1 MTERMAP
8 ALALDLQVSGLADT
22 PYAALDVAAE
32 YSTYLRRLIVN
43 QPDCSDQIRSSSLDA
58 AFSAAIEMLAHD
70 TDDEAMA
77 ALRKAKQ
84 CAHLVLSAADLSAQW
99 SLEQVV
105 GGMTAFADVA
115 ARYAFAHAVRASG
128 LSDTGLFLV
137 ALGKM
142 GAHELNYSSD
152 IDIAAFYDPEAFD
165 GGDRGA
171 GDAAARIIKHMVR
184 LLETPTADGYVLR
197 TDLRLRPDPRSTPLA
212 ASTRM
217 AENYYESVGQNWERM
232 VWIKARPFAGDA
244 DTAAKFLS
252 MMQSF
257 VWRQHLDYWAINDI
271 HAIKA
276 MINASADRANL
287 DRVDADLKLGA
298 GGIREIEFFA
308 QTQQLI
314 FGGRNKALRMI
325 DTSGALSALRE
336 SNAVE
341 PETEGVLQSAYVQ
354 LRHIEH
360 RIQMRQ
366 DEQTHSL
373 PKDDAQRE
381 QVARLSGY
389 TDLAAFDAHVLALRQ
404 TVHDIYLDLF
414 GRQTGGAQ
422 TEATGNLVF
431 TGVDDDPGTVA
442 TLAGLGF
449 EVPSEVIGTIR
460 HWHRGHL
467 SATRSARGRELLTAL
482 LPGLLQ
488 DMSAAGEPDR
498 AFRNFAVFL
507 EHLPSG
513 VQTLSMLLAEE
524 SLRADLIATLAL
536 APPLAVTLG
545 RRPALLEALLQPGLI
560 APPEMGAGLPFDQAM
575 DKARIYKAD
584 RAFLIGHDLLHG
596 RIAAAD
602 AADAYTELAEW
613 VVRAMADAAETECI
627 SRFGPPPGAWCVC
640 AMGKLGG
647 QAMTAG
653 SDLDL
658 MVIYEPSDA
667 DGSTVWFTRFTQRL
681 ITALSAPTA
690 EGLLYEVDMR
700 LRPSGRSG
708 PVAVRLSGFERYH
721 KEDAWTWEHMALTR
735 LRPVADRDGLG
746 ERVLGIVEDVVSG
759 PHDETTV
766 CDDIYQMRLRLEQEK
781 PDTGL
786 WDLKMGYGGL
796 VDLEFCVQQGLL
808 VTPEGQKTGAWKLSE
823 AIGRLSSLGWFS
835 NEEAEKLEHARLF
848 LTSLQQVQRLALA
861 KPTDEILPVLQDRY
875 ARAVGVE
882 DRFDVLEDQLKI
894 LKKQVAE
901 IRARKIG
908 ALNAES

>member
-1 MTERMAP
+1 MDSPPSHGMPAMQVTRIADEPHTALERA
-8 ALALDLQVSGLADT
+8 SADS
-22 PYAALDVAAE
+22 PYI
-32 YSTYLRRLIVN
+32 RRLMAN
-43 QPDCSDQIRSSSLDA
+43 QPECLQKIKSGSLEA
-58 AFSAAIEMLAHD
+58 AFAEAATIPAHL
-70 TDDEAMA
+70 DDDSAMA

-84 CAHLVLSAADLSAQW
+84 CAHLVLSAADLSGLW
-99 SLEQVV
+99 SMERVV
-105 GGMTAFADVA
+105 GVMTEFADQA
-115 ARYAFAHAVRASG
+115 TRYALTHAVGAAG
-128 LSDTGLFLV
+128 LSDKGLFLV

-152 IDIAAFYDPEAFD
+152 IDIAAFYDPDIFD
-165 GGDRGA
+165 GGDRSA

-184 LLETPTADGYVLR
+184 LLETQTADGYVLR

-217 AENYYESVGQNWERM
+217 AEHYYESVGQNWERM

-244 DTAAKFLS
+244 DAASKFLS

-276 MINASADRANL
+276 MINASGDRASL
-287 DRVDADLKLGA
+287 DRPDADLKLGS

-314 FGGRNKALRMI
+314 FGGRNKALRLT
-325 DTSGALSALRE
+325 DTSGALRALCE
-336 SNAVE
+336 SDAVE
-341 PETEGVLQSAYVQ
+341 ARTEAVLQSAYVQ

-366 DEQTHSL
+366 DEQTHTL
-373 PKDDAQRE
+373 AKADDQRE
-381 QVARLSGY
+381 QVARLCGY
-389 TDLAAFDAHVLALRQ
+389 TSLDKFDADVLQLRE
-404 TVHDIYLDLF
+404 TVHAIYLDLF
-414 GRQTGGAQ
+414 GREARGERDA
-422 TEATGNLVF
+422 ATGNLVF

-442 TLAGLGF
+442 TLLGLGF
-449 EVPSEVIGTIR
+449 KTPSDLIGAIR

-467 SATRSARGRELLTAL
+467 SATRSSRGRELLTAL

-488 DMSAAGEPDR
+488 DMAAAGEPDR
-498 AFRNFAVFL
+498 AFRNFSVFL

-524 SLRADLIATLAL
+524 RLRADLIATLSL

-545 RRPALLEALLQPGLI
+545 RRPALLEALLQPALI
-560 APPEMGAGLPFDQAM
+560 SPPDMGVDMAFDQAM
-575 DKARIYKAD
+575 DAARIYKAD

-602 AADAYTELAEW
+602 AAEAYSELADW
-613 VVRAMADAAETECI
+613 VVRAMSDAAETECI
-627 SRFGPPPGAWCVC
+627 AQFGPPPGSWCVC

-647 QAMTAG
+647 EAMTAG

-658 MVIYEPSDA
+658 MVLYQPSDA

-708 PVAVRLSGFERYH
+708 PVAVRLSGFERYQM
-721 KEDAWTWEHMALTR
+721 EDAWTWEHMALTR
-735 LRPVADRDGLG
+735 LRPIADRDGLG
-746 ERVLGIVEDVVSG
+746 KDVLRVVDQVLSTKRDQKAI
-759 PHDETTV
+759 
-766 CDDIYQMRLRLEQEK
+766 CDDIHQMRLRLETEK
-781 PDTGL
+781 PGAGL

-808 VTPEGQKTGAWKLSE
+808 LKPEAQIAGA
-823 AIGRLSSLGWFS
+823 GRLSGAIERLTGLGWFCA
-835 NEEAEKLEHARLF
+835 NEGETLEQARLF
-848 LTSLQQVQRLALA
+848 LTSLQQIQRLALA
-861 KPTDEILPVLQDRY
+861 KPSDEILPAVQDRY
-875 ARAVGVE
+875 QRATSINEGFE
-882 DRFDVLEDQLKI
+882 VLEDRLRDLKE
-894 LKKQVAE
+894 KVAE
-901 IRARKIG
+901 IRRQRIG
-908 ALNAES
+908 ALVAEH